1 MNSKPI
7 WVPKNNKTLL
17 DDYLTFLKKKNLKS
31 YNKLWSWSVNNKEKF
46 WESIWKFSKVKGV
59 GLWTLT
65 AGHEYLGT
73 ARPVLGKEFAAL
85 RDHIRNFDFDVKS
98 VSGNV
103 DGRR

>member
-46 WESIWKFSKVKGV
+46 WESIWKFSKVKGELKLPIFKKNKKFKDSIFFENSRINYV
-59 GLWTLT
+59 ENLIKKESNDT
-65 AGHEYLGT
+65 AIS
-73 ARPVLGKEFAAL
+73 F
-85 RDHIRNFDFDVKS
+85 
-98 VSGNV
+98 
-103 DGRR
+103 